1 MSDKESKK
9 DGKDKLKAAREA
21 FRLCAEAEDHNRKA
35 ALDDIKFARLAE
47 QWPDEVKKQR
57 ERDGRPCL
65 TINRMPAFIRQVVND
80 SRQNKPSIKVHPVDS
95 NADPQTAEIIGGLIR
110 NIEYTSNADVAYDT
124 AIDSAVTGGLGYFRI
139 GIDYAHDDSFDLD
152 INIHRIGNPFTV
164 YGDPHST
171 AADSSDWNVA
181 FITEMVSKSDFKK
194 KWNNAE
200 EVNWDEYEGIGNPWI
215 EEDSVMVAE
224 WWTREEVDSK
234 IVKLSDGIILKE
246 DLYLKQKDLLDL
258 MQIQVV
264 EDRVV
269 KSWKVKQTI
278 MTGAAVLEETEWAGK
293 YIPVVPVYGDEVNVE
308 GKRYFRSLV
317 ADAKDPARMFN
328 YWRTTSTEL
337 VALAPR
343 VPYIG
348 AKGAFNTDADKW
360 ATANTK
366 NWAYIEYDGAQAPQR
381 QPLDTGGA
389 LGAMQEA
396 SAASDDMKS
405 IMGLH
410 DASLGM
416 RSNETSGRAILA
428 RQREGDTSTFHFIDN
443 LSRAIR
449 HAGRILIDLI
459 PHVYTGERV
468 IRVLGQDKKPKAIPL
483 GKPTMTE
490 EGVERIFDLTAGKYD
505 LTVETGPS
513 FNTKREESANQML
526 ELVRAFPQA
535 APMIGDLL
543 AKNLDW
549 PGADEI
555 AKRMEA
561 MLPPMIK
568 GQDPAAKQMQQAIQ
582 QLQGKLKEAMDDK
595 GIETRKVDI
604 DAYNAETNR
613 IKAVGAGMSPEQVQA
628 MVMQTIQQVLASPD
642 ILLGQPPPI
651 QQNQPN
657 QPPSGGFFMP
667 NSGQITNPQG
677 VMHDGR
683 NNDQPIG

>member
-1 MSDKESKK
+1 MSDKDTLK
-9 DGKDKLKAAREA
+9 DAREA
-21 FRLCAEAEDHNRKA
+21 FKLCAEAEDHNRKA
-35 ALDDIKFARLAE
+35 ALDDIKFARLSE

-80 SRQNKPSIKVHPVDS
+80 SRQNKPSIKVHPADS
-95 NADPQTAEIIGGLIR
+95 GADPKTAEIIGGLIR

-124 AIDSAVTGGLGYFRI
+124 AIDSAVTGGFGYFRI
-139 GIDYAHDDSFDLD
+139 GIDYTHDDSFDLD
-152 INIHRIGNPFTV
+152 INIQRVVNPFTV
-164 YGDPHST
+164 FGDPHSV

-181 FITEMVSKSDFKK
+181 FVTEMVAKSDFKR
-194 KWNNAE
+194 KWKGAE
-200 EVNWDEYEGIGNPWI
+200 AVNWDDYEGLASPWI
-215 EEDSVMVAE
+215 EEDSVMTAE
-224 WWTREEVDSK
+224 WWSRDEVDRK
-234 IVKLSDGIILKE
+234 ILRLSDGIILPEKQ
-246 DLYLKQKDLLDL
+246 YLAQKDLFDL

-264 EDRVV
+264 ADRMV
-269 KSWKVKQTI
+269 KSWKVTQRI
-278 MTGAAVLEETEWAGK
+278 MTGAEVLEENDWVGK
-293 YIPVVPVYGDEVNVE
+293 YIPIIPVYGDEVNVE

-348 AKGAFNTDADKW
+348 PKGAFDHDADKW

-366 NWAYIEYDGAQAPQR
+366 NWSYIEYSGAIAPLR
-381 QPLDTGGA
+381 QPLDSGGA
-389 LGAMQEA
+389 IGAMQEA
-396 SAASDDMKS
+396 AAASDDMKS
-405 IMGLH
+405 IMGLY
-410 DASLGM
+410 DASLGQ

-449 HAGRILIDLI
+449 HAGRVLIDLI

-468 IRVLGQDKKPKAIPL
+468 IRVLGQDSKPKAIPL

-490 EGVERIFDLTAGKYD
+490 EGVEHIFDLGAGKYD

-513 FNTKREESANQML
+513 YNTKREEAANQMI

-535 APMIGDLL
+535 APLIGDLL

-561 MLPPMIK
+561 ALPPGIK
-568 GQDPAAKQMQQAIQ
+568 GQEPAVKQMQQVIND
-582 QLQGKLKEAMDDK
+582 LQGKLKEAMGDK

-613 IKAVGAGMSPEQVQA
+613 IKAVGAGMSPEQVHA

-651 QQNQPN
+651 QPQPN

-677 VMHDGR
+677 VMNDGR
-683 NNDQPIG
+683 NPDQPFG